1 MSDFIVS
8 ARKYR
13 PATFASVVG
22 QKHITSTLKNAIER
36 AQLAHAY
43 LFCGPRGVGKTTC
56 ARIFAKAINCLS
68 PNGAEACNECES
80 CRSFNEG
87 RSLNIHELDAASNN
101 SVEDIRTLIE
111 QVRIIPQVGRY
122 SVFIIDEVHMLSA
135 AAFNAFLKT
144 LEEPPAH
151 AIFILATTEKHKI
164 IPTILSRC
172 QIYDFNRIRVE
183 DSVEYLKYIASQEG
197 ISADEESLNLIAQKA
212 DGGMRDALSMFDK
225 AVSFCGT
232 ALDYRNVAQ
241 TLNVLDYDTYFSVTE
256 MLLAGNY
263 VDVLVAFD
271 SVLSKGFSGQTFMS
285 GMNRHMR
292 DLLMARQPDTLRL
305 IEMTGT
311 LLERYRTQ
319 AGACNVEFLFGAI
332 SILTEL
338 DGKIRQSSNQRLL
351 VELGLMKIAGL
362 GQKKNDDLT
371 SSGEYS
377 LPALSP
383 RTAAGAAAT
392 PTAAARPAPQQSAST
407 VQAQTVSAAGQT
419 TPGTPQSGAG
429 ATVQAAVRPEAGQT
443 AVRPDAGQAA
453 TPPAAGQTA
462 PAAGQTAPSAVQPGA
477 GQTGQG
483 TVRPEAGPT
492 ASAGIPQVSGFSVRG
507 AAMQTPGPQ
516 AAEVSAQDN
525 APQAAAIG
533 QTIPGG
539 AANPAAQGG
548 MANPAM
554 QSGTPNPTAQGG
566 AANPAAQGGA
576 AVPAVLGGTPHPTAQ
591 GGAAVPAVQTAGGTT
606 AETAPQPAPA
616 KPAVQTAP
624 APARRPLIS
633 GASLSELLASA
644 GSDPD
649 EELSDGETPDE
660 AEVVT
665 VDPECAEKLEHAR
678 SRILNLIKEKRPR
691 FVPAF
696 ELMTFR
702 DNTISV
708 SVPTS
713 ELREEILRS
722 KTGML
727 MRIAEL
733 AGIEGMIELEVIV
746 NEEIRAVRPIKLED
760 RVRYITEKNPLVAEL
775 RKALDLE
782 VE

>member
-197 ISADEESLNLIAQKA
+197 ISTDEESLNLIAQKA

-453 TPPAAGQTA
+453 AP

-477 GQTGQG
+477 EQTGQG
-483 TVRPEAGPT
+483 SVRPEAGPA

-507 AAMQTPGPQ
+507 ATMQTAGPQ

-525 APQAAAIG
+525 APQAAAAG

-566 AANPAAQGGA
+566 AAGPT
-576 AVPAVLGGTPHPTAQ
+576 VLGGTAHPTAQ

-606 AETAPQPAPA
+606 AETTPQPAPA
-616 KPAVQTAP
+616 RPAVQTAP

-708 SVPTS
+708 SVPTT